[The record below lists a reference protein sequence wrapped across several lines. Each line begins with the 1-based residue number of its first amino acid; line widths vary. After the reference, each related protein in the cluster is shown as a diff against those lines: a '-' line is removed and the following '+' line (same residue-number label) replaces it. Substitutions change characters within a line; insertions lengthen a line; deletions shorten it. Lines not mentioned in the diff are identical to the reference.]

1 MESKTKHRIL
11 GVLVVAGLAVIAYP
25 FLQSREGSSDVVAVK
40 EPAFPDQS
48 VQLTPPV
55 QEAVQQ
61 PVAEME
67 NSTTPSSAATNVT
80 TAPEAATTAST
91 TTTTTTPSAPA
102 ATTATPDSETS
113 LGSEVVKSEPDDI
126 IKNEHPAEPSKS
138 APAIASPGEEQ
149 NATTTEDEA
158 PKKTSSVKKSKS
170 TTLSKKAKHS
180 PYQLSSK
187 TSKKTLANKTVKNN
201 HLFNIQDPSW
211 VIQVGSFKNKTAA
224 LKVVN
229 QLRAS
234 GYRAFI
240 QQFASGDDSTRVF
253 VGPENKQV
261 HARQLAQDLNAKMHL
276 QGIVISYQPL
286 A

>member
-11 GVLVVAGLAVIAYP
+11 GVLVVAGLAVIAWP
-25 FLQSREGSSDVVAVK
+25 FLQGHEGGTEVTTIK

-48 VQLTPPV
+48 AQSSPEAK
-55 QEAVQQ
+55 QEAQ

-67 NSTTPSSAATNVT
+67 NSQTQSQVLASASTTNVT
-80 TAPEAATTAST
+80 TTPEAATTA
-91 TTTTTTPSAPA
+91 APEAA
-102 ATTATPDSETS
+102 ATTAPDVRPTPTPESETT

-138 APAIASPGEEQ
+138 APAIAAPGEE
-149 NATTTEDEA
+149 NATTEPA
-158 PKKTSSVKKSKS
+158 KKTSSTKKAKS
-170 TTLSKKAKHS
+170 TTVSKNTKHS
-180 PYQLSSK
+180 SHRLSAK

-253 VGPENKQV
+253 VGPENKQA